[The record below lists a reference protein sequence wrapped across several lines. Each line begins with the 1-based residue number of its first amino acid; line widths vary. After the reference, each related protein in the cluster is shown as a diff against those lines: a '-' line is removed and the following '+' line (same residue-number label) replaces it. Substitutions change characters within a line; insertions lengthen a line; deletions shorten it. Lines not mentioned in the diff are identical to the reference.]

1 MNNFLP
7 NITQIPMRSPFLKRK
22 KTCPFSGE
30 NSPKIDYKDTKLL
43 KKYLSERGKII
54 PSRIT
59 SVSTK
64 KQRELSQAIKR
75 SRYMALLPYKM
86 D

>member
-1 MNNFLP
+1 MIIQELKEF
-7 NITQIPMRSPFLKRK
+7 TQ
-22 KTCPFSGE
+22 
-30 NSPKIDYKDTKLL
+30 KIFTGN
-43 KKYLSERGKII
+43 LSERGKII

-59 SVSTK
+59 SVSAI